1 MTTSTSNPIATV
13 ARRALVVTLTAVL
26 AIMASTILVGCGGD
40 GSFDVA
46 DVETGADGSA
56 EAAEHSYLI
65 PAGTGAAKDAGDL
78 VEILPADLTVKVGEV
93 LELINEDDRGHI
105 VGPFYVRAGE
115 TLRQEFTSTG
125 VYEGICTVHPSG
137 QVKVTVIEG

>member
-1 MTTSTSNPIATV
+1 MIVSAPNRTGATL
-13 ARRALVVTLTAVL
+13 RRALRPIVTVVL
-26 AIMASTILVGCGGD
+26 ALTVLVGCGD

-46 DVETGADGSA
+46 DVEAGADAG
-56 EAAEHSYLI
+56 AEHSYLI
-65 PAGTGAAKDAGDL
+65 PAGTGAAKDAGEL
-78 VEILPADLTVKVGEV
+78 VEILPADLTVRVGEV
-93 LELINEDDRGHI
+93 LELINDDDRGHI

-125 VYEGICTVHPSG
+125 VYEGVCTVHPSG

>member
-1 MTTSTSNPIATV
+1 MSRWDRSTRSPTIGPVVVISIA
-13 ARRALVVTLTAVL
+13 AALFALFAL
-26 AIMASTILVGCGGD
+26 AGCSGD
-40 GSFDVA
+40 DSFDV
-46 DVETGADGSA
+46 VEADGTG

-78 VEILPADLTVKVGEV
+78 VEILPADLTVNVGEV

-125 VYEGICTVHPSG
+125 VYEGVCTVHPSG
-137 QVKVTVIEG
+137 QVKVTVVEP

>member
-1 MTTSTSNPIATV
+1 MIVSAPNRTV
-13 ARRALVVTLTAVL
+13 AILRRALSPMIAVALALTVPA
-26 AIMASTILVGCGGD
+26 GCGD

-46 DVETGADGSA
+46 DVEA
-56 EAAEHSYLI
+56 EAAGAEHSYLI
-65 PAGTGAAKDAGDL
+65 PAGTGAAKDAGEL
-78 VEILPADLTVKVGEV
+78 VEILPADLTVRVGEV

-125 VYEGICTVHPSG
+125 VYEGVCTVHPSG
-137 QVKVTVIEG
+137 QVKVTVVEG